1 VRTLRRVGA
10 LGVLA
15 VVALLALAGTASA
28 DPGTEYVAGYGGAG
42 RVMMRSTHPG
52 ENCITHRAIYV
63 LHTDD
68 AETTNGAERA
78 DSPPGMGWV
87 CVTRAGY
94 DWATIGKWWP
104 GQSRPGVPRG

>member
-42 RVMMRSTHPG
+42 RV
-52 ENCITHRAIYV
+52 
-63 LHTDD
+63 
-68 AETTNGAERA
+68 
-78 DSPPGMGWV
+78 